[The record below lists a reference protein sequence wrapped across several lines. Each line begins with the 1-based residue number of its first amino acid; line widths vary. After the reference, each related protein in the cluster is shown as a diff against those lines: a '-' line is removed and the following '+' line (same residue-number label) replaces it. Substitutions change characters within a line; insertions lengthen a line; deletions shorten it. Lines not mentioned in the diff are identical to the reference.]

1 MSREEPQK
9 LAAETRGSGVVLG
22 FPNQVLA
29 MPLSTTLRVYFE
41 NAAGRV
47 LEHPA
52 GYVVFVYRPGPRQ
65 LRDFQ
70 ALITYAG
77 HLLVRNGWHRI
88 LGDQR
93 QMVPLTAEERAW
105 VVTFWQQHTT
115 QHLDHL
121 CAAVVLAQDV
131 FARLAAS
138 QLKSEMRYANMTYQQ
153 FANERDAIA
162 WLKQ

>member
-1 MSREEPQK
+1 
-9 LAAETRGSGVVLG
+9 
-22 FPNQVLA
+22 
-29 MPLSTTLRVYFE
+29 MPFSATLRVYFE

-65 LRDFQ
+65 LPDFQ
-70 ALITYAG
+70 ALIT
-77 HLLVRNGWHRI
+77 HTSRLLVRNGWHCI

-93 QMVPLTAEERAW
+93 QMVPLTPEEREW
-105 VVTFWQQHTT
+105 VVAFWQQHTM
-115 QHLDHL
+115 QHADHL
-121 CAAVVLAQDV
+121 CAAVVLPQDV

-153 FANERDAIA
+153 FADEQDAVA